1 MNDYYDIEV
10 PINPQELEEM
20 LVEDREFKWLFP
32 TLQDKNVQITIK
44 LFKEDEYEWNKRIL
58 GCVFVILYSVTQRV
72 VERFQHLLLD
82 IYVNGALYL

>member
-20 LVEDREFKWLFP
+20 LIEDREFKWVFP

-44 LFKEDEYEWNKRIL
+44 LFKDDEYE
-58 GCVFVILYSVTQRV
+58 
-72 VERFQHLLLD
+72 
-82 IYVNGALYL
+82 